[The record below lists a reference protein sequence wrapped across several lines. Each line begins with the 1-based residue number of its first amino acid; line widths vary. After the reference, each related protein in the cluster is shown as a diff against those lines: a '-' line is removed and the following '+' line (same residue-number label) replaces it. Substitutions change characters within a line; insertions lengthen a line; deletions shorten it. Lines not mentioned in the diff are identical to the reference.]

1 MTKHSSLLTRL
12 LSPVS
17 KDTFVSN
24 YMMRKPLIIQGEKQR
39 FDGILNLQ
47 QFFDLIRTLRH
58 ESGVLSLRP
67 HPPDLIR
74 LQKSDG
80 YINLPYV
87 VDAYS
92 KGCSVHVTDFER
104 ISRPVKTFQSELEK
118 DIKKMGFAID
128 HGAGCSVFLTPH
140 HSQALTPHSDPSD
153 LFILQIGGRKRWK
166 FYGEAPFFGAPGV
179 SAPEDFPCTLE
190 VTLNPGDMA
199 YIPRGFVHH
208 AMTDDDFS
216 LAITIGVRLLT
227 WFGVVEKLIPSLEND
242 LTFMTP
248 LTPLEIDN
256 RFLTEE
262 GSKKLF
268 YLLSNLGT
276 LPALQESL
284 YTTPVDLE
292 EKPVVDFSFVNR
304 VNELSMKTLLNVKH
318 PISLIEQAEFVQLQ
332 GPHGEMKGP
341 LKMKRVFEWLADQK
355 YHFLVSDIV
364 DMSDA
369 ETSVAFAK
377 QLILKGLLSF
387 ADEV

>member
-1 MTKHSSLLTRL
+1 
-12 LSPVS
+12 
-17 KDTFVSN
+17 
-24 YMMRKPLIIQGEKQR
+24 
-39 FDGILNLQ
+39 
-47 QFFDLIRTLRH
+47 
-58 ESGVLSLRP
+58 
-67 HPPDLIR
+67 
-74 LQKSDG
+74 
-80 YINLPYV
+80 
-87 VDAYS
+87 
-92 KGCSVHVTDFER
+92 
-104 ISRPVKTFQSELEK
+104 
-118 DIKKMGFAID
+118 
-128 HGAGCSVFLTPH
+128 
-140 HSQALTPHSDPSD
+140 
-153 LFILQIGGRKRWK
+153 
-166 FYGEAPFFGAPGV
+166 
-179 SAPEDFPCTLE
+179 
-190 VTLNPGDMA
+190 
-199 YIPRGFVHH
+199 
-208 AMTDDDFS
+208 MTDDDFS